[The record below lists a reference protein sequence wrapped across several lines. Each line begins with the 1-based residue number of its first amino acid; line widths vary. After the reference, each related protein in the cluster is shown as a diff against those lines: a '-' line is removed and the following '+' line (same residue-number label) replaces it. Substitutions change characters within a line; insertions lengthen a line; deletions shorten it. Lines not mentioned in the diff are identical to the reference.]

1 MRERYAYNMREFGE
15 KVASRARYEKRRD
28 SQCREKK
35 ARGVRKD
42 NYRFRRDCEWQRQN
56 RLRSARKQREI
67 IEDKWRE
74 YIEMPI
80 NASI

>member
-28 SQCREKK
+28 SQYREKK
-35 ARGVRKD
+35 ARGVRQD
-42 NYRFRRDCEWQRQN
+42 NYRFRRDCESGRQN
-56 RLRSARKQREI
+56 RLYAINRQRES

-74 YIEMPI
+74 YIETPI

>member
-35 ARGVRKD
+35 HKETRYK
-42 NYRFRRDCEWQRQN
+42 YCTHSRDCEWCCEN
-56 RLRSARKQREI
+56 RTHAAKKQRAS

-74 YIEMPI
+74 YIETPI
-80 NASI
+80 NANY